1 VEAGKGIR
9 MRNRKWKCEVE
20 IGSGSEI
27 WQRKVEARL
36 EVKSEKVKRKGEWT
50 EKLEVEKDVGN

>member
-1 VEAGKGIR
+1 